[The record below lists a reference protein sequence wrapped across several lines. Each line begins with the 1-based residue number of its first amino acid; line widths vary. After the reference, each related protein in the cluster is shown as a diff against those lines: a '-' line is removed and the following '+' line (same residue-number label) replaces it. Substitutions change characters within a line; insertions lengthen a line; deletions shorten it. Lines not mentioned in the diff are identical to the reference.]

1 MIRSASRPTAAI
13 AFVLGLSTS
22 ALAQPSGYY
31 DTADTSSASAL
42 RSSLHEIIDD
52 HVRYPYTSSATDTWD
67 ILDLADE
74 NPSNSSHVLDVY
86 KNASY
91 PKAGGGNSNYN
102 REHSW
107 PKSYGFPD
115 DGSSNYPYTDCHH
128 LFVADSGYNSSR
140 SNKPYAYS
148 TGTEKPTDSNAGR
161 GGSGDSNWTD
171 GSGSTGSW
179 ETWGDRRGDVARAL
193 LYMDVRYEGGTH
205 GGTGHSEP
213 DLILTD
219 DRSLIASSN
228 TGDNESV
235 GYMGLLSVLLE
246 WHEDDPVDAF
256 EVTHHETVYSFQG
269 NRNPFVDHPEWVDVV
284 FGTGGGG
291 GGTGGGG
298 GASVW
303 INEFHYDDSGSDQ
316 GEFVEVA
323 GPAGT
328 DLSGWSVLGYNG
340 TNGTVYKPVSLSGT
354 ISNQSGGYGTVSV
367 SFSGMQNGAPDG
379 LALVDDQGTV
389 LEFISYEG
397 SFTATSGAA
406 SGMTSTDIG
415 VAETGSTA
423 AGDSLQRTGSGATA
437 GDFSWTGPTT
447 DSPGG
452 VNAGQSFTGGGG
464 GSTPDPWINEFHYD
478 DSGADEGEF
487 VEVAGPAGTDLS
499 GWSVVGYNGSGGGD
513 YKTVSLSGSIPNQS
527 NGYGTVSVAFSG
539 MQNGAP
545 DGLALIDDQGAV
557 VEFISYEG
565 SFTAT
570 SGAAQGETSTD
581 VGVAETSST
590 AAGQSLQRTGSG
602 SEAGDFTWS
611 GPSTDSPG
619 SVNGGQSFN

>member
-1 MIRSASRPTAAI
+1 
-13 AFVLGLSTS
+13 
-22 ALAQPSGYY
+22 
-31 DTADTSSASAL
+31 
-42 RSSLHEIIDD
+42 
-52 HVRYPYTSSATDTWD
+52 
-67 ILDLADE
+67 
-74 NPSNSSHVLDVY
+74 
-86 KNASY
+86 
-91 PKAGGGNSNYN
+91 
-102 REHSW
+102 
-107 PKSYGFPD
+107 
-115 DGSSNYPYTDCHH
+115 
-128 LFVADSGYNSSR
+128 
-140 SNKPYAYS
+140 
-148 TGTEKPTDSNAGR
+148 
-161 GGSGDSNWTD
+161 
-171 GSGSTGSW
+171 
-179 ETWGDRRGDVARAL
+179 
-193 LYMDVRYEGGTH
+193 
-205 GGTGHSEP
+205 
-213 DLILTD
+213 
-219 DRSLIASSN
+219 
-228 TGDNESV
+228 
-235 GYMGLLSVLLE
+235 
-246 WHEDDPVDAF
+246 DPVDAF
-256 EVTHHETVYSFQG
+256 EVTLHETVYSFQG
-269 NRNPFVDHPEWVDVV
+269 NRNPVVDHPEWVDIV

-291 GGTGGGG
+291 GGTGGG

-303 INEFHYDDSGSDQ
+303 INEFHYDDSGADQ

-340 TNGTVYKPVSLSGT
+340 TNGTVYKTVSLSGT

-437 GDFSWTGPTT
+437 GDFTWTGPTT

-602 SEAGDFTWS
+602 SEAGDFTWA